1 MKCIFRRV
9 LLLYMYLKLL
19 WRYMYFLSSILEKQD
34 LKMCIVNEFQITD
47 QESLVSVI
55 SDGCMGSLLCSIDM
69 YDDVGLMK

>member
-1 MKCIFRRV
+1 
-9 LLLYMYLKLL
+9 
-19 WRYMYFLSSILEKQD
+19 MYFLSSILEKQD